1 MRGGRPG
8 GRPADGGGCVSG
20 SLAPPLLLPAGA
32 RRLGAGRR
40 REGGGGAA
48 RRVPGPRERAQESR
62 TCPPRLCRQAAAP
75 RAAPPAP
82 PAQPDPPQAR
92 PRDAGG
98 DGPQSSPPRRSSAQP
113 GPHSRLEEPRR
124 PRTREEQ
131 DVRAPL
137 PPEVITAGDLA
148 DPRWETQP
156 ELEMLIRREMRTLDV
171 APRSGQV
178 SCLLT

>member
-62 TCPPRLCRQAAAP
+62 TCPPRSVARQP
-75 RAAPPAP
+75 LPA
-82 PAQPDPPQAR
+82 
-92 PRDAGG
+92 
-98 DGPQSSPPRRSSAQP
+98 
-113 GPHSRLEEPRR
+113 LRR
-124 PRTREEQ
+124 PHRLPSPTRRRLGPGTREGT
-131 DVRAPL
+131 VRSHPR
-137 PPEVITAGDLA
+137 PAG
-148 DPRWETQP
+148 
-156 ELEMLIRREMRTLDV
+156 
-171 APRSGQV
+171 APRSRD
-178 SCLLT
+178 LTVASRNRGGRGPERSRMSAHRCRPR